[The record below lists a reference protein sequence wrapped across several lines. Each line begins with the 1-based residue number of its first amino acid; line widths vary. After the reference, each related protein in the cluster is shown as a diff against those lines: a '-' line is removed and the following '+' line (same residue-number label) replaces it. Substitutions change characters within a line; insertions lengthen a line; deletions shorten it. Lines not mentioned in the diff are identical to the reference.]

1 MSTAKYQI
9 TNFTVDDPATLK
21 AKLDGNSAVLART
34 GGAFQCHAADAPNM
48 TVKVA
53 AGGQLVAGALVE
65 NALQT
70 SGAIVAP
77 VANPR
82 IDRVVI
88 DQSTGVASIVAGAE
102 AAIPAAP
109 AIPEGKWPCARFQLA
124 TATVAITNNMIVD
137 ERPFVQKPSASTAYG
152 AVWQSIRSAA
162 LDSSGYNA
170 LLSAGAGLNFN
181 VDASPTAA
189 ILDFGNGS
197 TISTATLSADA
208 ANQGA
213 LVASNTNFI
222 YADYASATSVT
233 WGNCLIPPQIG
244 YAFDRTQGALL
255 NFEGADASTTMLD
268 NFGNTWTA
276 AGNAQIDTAQFKF
289 GTSSLLLDGTG
300 DYVKSTDFTS
310 LGDGSWEM
318 SVWFRIAALPGADS
332 FVELMQFVNAGTVG
346 ARIELL
352 NAAGTTRLRLRLSSD
367 GTSHNLR
374 DADGANTA
382 WALNQWN
389 RVRVQFDALG
399 GQCRVFLSLNGAAET
414 TDQSFAVTARIC
426 AVTSATLGAEASG
439 SSAFNG
445 HIDAFRF
452 IRAATVTA
460 AETPAAD
467 APTIADHKVH
477 FLSIPQRTMYEVTA
491 ASSAAGSNPTLTA
504 RTRLFVGEQDTNAT
518 VVTATRNYAI
528 RGEYLGALTT
538 PLPGA
543 SVSTTVNHKL
553 GTAQAVNAAVEFV
566 CLTTDNAAIP
576 GDVITSPSVVSFD
589 GTYFRPIVVHMK
601 RNSATFT
608 TSSSQ
613 PYQAL
618 LSSGAQQL
626 ALASWG
632 YRVRVQRGW

>member
-34 GGAFQCHAADAPNM
+34 GGAYQCHAADAPDM

-170 LLSAGAGLNFN
+170 MLSAGAGLNFN

-213 LVASNTNFI
+213 LVASNTNFL
-222 YADYASATSVT
+222 YADYVSATSVT
-233 WGNCLIPPQIG
+233 WGNCLIPPQYG

-255 NFEGADASTTMLD
+255 NFEAADASTTMLD
-268 NFGNTWTA
+268 GFGNTWTA

-289 GTSSLLLDGTG
+289 GTSSLLLDGT
-300 DYVKSTDFTS
+300 DDWVDSTSINT
-310 LGDGSWEM
+310 LGDGGWTVEAWIRFNSTAAQQTIINFGQGAASFGVTLEM
-318 SVWFRIAALPGADS
+318 DAANVYGY
-332 FVELMQFVNAGTVG
+332 
-346 ARIELL
+346 
-352 NAAGTTRLRLRLSSD
+352 LSSD
-367 GTSHNLR
+367 GASWLNTGPTFG
-374 DADGANTA
+374 GANASVVNT
-382 WALNQWN
+382 WYHVALTFDSLAGVY
-389 RVRVQFDALG
+389 RIYVDGVQKA
-399 GQCRVFLSLNGAAET
+399 SYT
-414 TDQSFAVTARIC
+414 STARIC
-426 AVTSATLGAEASG
+426 GLGRARIGARIDNTSD
-439 SSAFNG
+439 FNG
-445 HIDAFRF
+445 WIDGFRF
-452 IRAATVTA
+452 VRACLYPGGTNFTP
-460 AETPAAD
+460 PAA
-467 APTIADHKVH
+467 APAITDHKIH
-477 FLSIPQRTMYEVTA
+477 FLSIPARTMYEVTA

-528 RGEYLGALTT
+528 RGEYYGTAAVGAIGTRTSVNHNIGVVPLVNRIGYKCITT
-538 PLPGA
+538 DGSGYA
-543 SVSTTVNHKL
+543 VGDVVWGVGNEWYSGSGFSVSS
-553 GTAQAVNAAVEFV
+553 
-566 CLTTDNAAIP
+566 TDGADCTRLSIGHTRGAN
-576 GDVITSPSVVSFD
+576 
-589 GTYFRPIVVHMK
+589 
-601 RNSATFT
+601 T
-608 TSSSQ
+608 TSFPVKTTGAGSSLVAANWN
-613 PYQAL
+613 YIFFAN
-618 LSSGAQQL
+618 
-626 ALASWG
+626 
-632 YRVRVQRGW
+632 RGW